1 MSPADC
7 ERLRELGAEVALGI
21 ADGEDRAWALDHL
34 TECPECRAR
43 IERLSSLADE
53 LLMVAPSIEPPNGFE
68 ARVTEAIH
76 GPAQQPQRRRRRR
89 WALPLAS
96 AAAAAACAAAAVWFA
111 LGNDRDLADSYRATL
126 AVADGQ
132 YFDAAPIELAGGRP
146 VGYVY
151 GYQGRTSWV
160 LAVVYDGVPGGRY
173 QLQLVTRDGRKLPL
187 RPLVVAGGRGSIG
200 GATPVDYDQL
210 AEVRL
215 LGPGGREVA
224 DSDLRD

>member
-89 WALPLAS
+89 WALPLAT

-111 LGNDRDLADSYRATL
+111 LGNDRDLADSYRAT
-126 AVADGQ
+126 
-132 YFDAAPIELAGGRP
+132 RP